1 MNFNTS
7 HVTVYLADDAPQY
20 PVAEFQYISCY
31 CLSVHGQLTGIVFPY
46 FNTSH
51 VTVYRRPDVTYLL
64 AVINFNTSHVTVYL
78 NPDIDDRKINIFQYI
93 SCYCLSYTFEWL
105 QCRTL
110 DFNTSHVT
118 VYLLVARLAEQERE
132 DFNTSHVTVYPLMF
146 GFTNSPFSFQYISC
160 YCLSWQLLQSDN
172 PRAFQYISCYCLSF
186 ATDEQEGDIKYF
198 NTSHVTVYQ
207 IFCKS
212 LA

>member
-1 MNFNTS
+1 MLLFIGGKNKAFRFVPRFQYISCYCLSSLATGRKHLKDIS
-7 HVTVYLADDAPQY
+7 IHLMLLLITGVVPEGEEVTKFQYISCYCLSESVVPWLTLKLISIHLMLLFIVEKMILKDALN
-20 PVAEFQYISCY
+20 EFQYISCY

-118 VYLLVARLAEQERE
+118 VYLLVARLAE
-132 DFNTSHVTVYPLMF
+132 
-146 GFTNSPFSFQYISC
+146 
-160 YCLSWQLLQSDN
+160 
-172 PRAFQYISCYCLSF
+172 
-186 ATDEQEGDIKYF
+186 
-198 NTSHVTVYQ
+198 
-207 IFCKS
+207 
-212 LA
+212 

>member
-78 NPDIDDRKINIFQYI
+78 NPDIDDRKINIFQ
-93 SCYCLSYTFEWL
+93 
-105 QCRTL
+105 
-110 DFNTSHVT
+110 
-118 VYLLVARLAEQERE
+118 
-132 DFNTSHVTVYPLMF
+132 
-146 GFTNSPFSFQYISC
+146 
-160 YCLSWQLLQSDN
+160 
-172 PRAFQYISCYCLSF
+172 
-186 ATDEQEGDIKYF
+186 
-198 NTSHVTVYQ
+198 
-207 IFCKS
+207 
-212 LA
+212 